1 MRRMLFGP
9 GTIVLG
15 GGAVLMIAL
24 LFIGFLLP
32 KEWSAVAEGQIDAEV
47 AEILP
52 FLDSPEGWRIWT
64 TWPDST
70 NRLGPERGAGSEI
83 RWADAE
89 LGSGSFRIER
99 AGSDGV
105 SYAVEVAGVGR
116 PLITRGRIELTPS
129 SAGTVLRWSEEGDL
143 GSNPLMG
150 WWGLWME
157 RLQGTELT
165 KSINQLAAALISEG

>member
-1 MRRMLFGP
+1 MKRMLFGP

-15 GGAVLMIAL
+15 GGAL
-24 LFIGFLLP
+24 LLIGLLVIGAFLP
-32 KEWSAVAEGQIDAEV
+32 KEWSAVAEGRIEAEV
-47 AEILP
+47 VDILP
-52 FLDSPEGWRIWT
+52 YLDSPEGWQNWT

-70 NRLGPERGAGSEI
+70 SRLGPERGAGSEI
-83 RWADAE
+83 HWTDPE
-89 LGSGSFRIER
+89 LGSGSFSIER

-116 PLITRGRIELTPS
+116 PLITRGRIDLTPS
-129 SAGTVLRWSEEGDL
+129 TNGTVLRWTEEGDL

-165 KSINQLAAALISEG
+165 KSINQLAAALLDDG